1 MKALLIAEKPS
12 LARDIE
18 AVYRKMSY
26 PDDITFVALRGHIL
40 ELKTPEEYNETWGKP
55 WKLEVLPM
63 IPEKFEYN
71 VKVRDVYKEVKEH
84 ITSGKYDYIINACD
98 AGREGELIFYSVYK
112 HIGKKIPVKRFWAS
126 DTTPTT
132 IEKALNNLIDDKDSS
147 LTALKASA
155 QFRAYFDWLLG
166 MNLSRAI
173 TLKTGTLIPCGRV
186 MTPTLAIVVQR
197 ELEIRNFKP
206 TTFWEV
212 EADFGKYKG
221 LWFNKDTNETKFL
234 DKSKA
239 QAFVSK
245 LAKEGVVENVE
256 QKKEVEYAPTL
267 HSLLELQ
274 KEANKAYGYTA
285 DKTLAIAQ
293 VLYEKKKLLT
303 YPRTESRY
311 LPKNLAEMLPHH
323 LKCLEDIPSVNKF
336 VTMILGDKKRI
347 SETASNKKYV
357 NDKKV
362 TDHHAIIPTNMRPK
376 LEELSEEELNIYML
390 VVKRFLSIFLDPC
403 VANKTTIITDVS
415 GEKFKTTGKT
425 IVDLGYKALYD
436 NKDEKDDI
444 IPNVKKGESVSV
456 KEINLLE
463 KQTTPPSR
471 YNDATLLQ
479 AMQNAGKF
487 IDDEKLANV
496 LKESAGLGT
505 SATRAEIIKK
515 LVYRQM
521 LDRKGKSIIPTD
533 LGIKIIEI
541 LNGQDIVSP
550 ELTAV
555 WENKLAEIEA
565 EKYDIKKFYNEMIE
579 YTKET
584 TQRFIDEITTTISNG
599 NNDKEVIG
607 KCPKCGSD
615 VIMGKQYYL
624 CKNYKNED
632 TSKECD
638 FIISKTFNGANI
650 TKTEV
655 KKLLSGKETKEY
667 EFTWSSGKKGK
678 GKLKFENGK
687 LTVVFANG
695 SNSGNNKSPN
705 GEKKVVGKCPKCNG
719 NVVEANYYMCE
730 NYKNSCDFIIG
741 KTIRGAT
748 ITTEDVEKI
757 LRGEE
762 TKELEFTWSSGKK
775 GKAKIKLKGDKL
787 DFVF

>member
-18 AVYRKMSY
+18 SVYRKMKY
-26 PDDITFVALRGHIL
+26 PDEITFIALRGHIL
-40 ELKTPEEYNETWGKP
+40 ELKTPEEYSEAWGKP
-55 WKLEVLPM
+55 WKLDVLPM

-71 VKVRDVYKEVKEH
+71 VKIKDVYKEVKDQ

-147 LTALKASA
+147 LTALKASS

-186 MTPTLAIVVQR
+186 MTPTLGIVVQR

-206 TTFWEV
+206 VNFWEV
-212 EADFGKYKG
+212 EADFDKYKG
-221 LWFNKDTNETKFL
+221 LWFDKDTNETKFL
-234 DKSKA
+234 DKAKA
-239 QAFVSK
+239 EEFVSK
-245 LAKEGVVENVE
+245 LAKEGKVEAIE
-256 QKKEVEYAPTL
+256 QKKETEYAPTL

-311 LPKNLAEMLPHH
+311 LPKNLAEMIPKH
-323 LKCLEDIPSVNKF
+323 LKCLEDIPEVSKF
-336 VTMILGDKKRI
+336 VAKILGDKKRI
-347 SETASNKKYV
+347 AETASNKKYV
-357 NDKKV
+357 DDKKV
-362 TDHHAIIPTNMRPK
+362 TDHHAIIPTNMQPK
-376 LEELSEEELNIYML
+376 LAELSKEELNIYML
-390 VVKRFLSIFLDPC
+390 VVKRFLSIFLDPY
-403 VANKTTIITDVS
+403 VTNKTTIITDVD

-425 IVDLGYKALYD
+425 LVDLGYRAIY
-436 NKDEKDDI
+436 NVKDDKDDI

-456 KEINLLE
+456 KEVNLIE

-479 AMQNAGKF
+479 AMQNAGRF
-487 IDDEKLANV
+487 IEDEKLQNV

-505 SATRAEIIKK
+505 SATRANIIKK
-515 LVYRQM
+515 LVDRKM

-533 LGIKIIEI
+533 FGIKIIEI
-541 LNGQDIVSP
+541 LDGQDIISP

-565 EKYDIKKFYNEMIE
+565 EKYDIKAFYIEMIE
-579 YTKET
+579 YAKTTTKK
-584 TQRFIDEITTTISNG
+584 FIDEITTTLSN
-599 NNDKEVIG
+599 NSKFEVIG
-607 KCPKCGSD
+607 QCPKCNSD

-638 FIISKTFNGANI
+638 LIIPKKFNGANI
-650 TKTEV
+650 SKTEV
-655 KKLLSGKETKEY
+655 KKILGGKESKEL
-667 EFTWSSGKKGK
+667 EFTWKSGKKGK
-678 GKLKFENGK
+678 GKLKIEDGSLK
-687 LTVVFANG
+687 IVFGNEG
-695 SNSGNNKSPN
+695 SKSSNSTSNK
-705 GEKKVVGKCPKCNG
+705 EKKVVGKCPKCNG
-719 NVVEANYYMCE
+719 NVVEVNYYLCE
-730 NYKNSCDFIIG
+730 NYKNSCDFILS
-741 KTIRGAT
+741 KSIRGAN
-748 ITTEDVEKI
+748 IAIEDAEK
-757 LRGEE
+757 LLKGEE
-762 TKELEFTWSSGKK
+762 TKELKFTWASGKK
-775 GKAKIKLKGDKL
+775 GKAKLKLNGNKL
-787 DFVF
+787 DFIF